1 MSTQIISYKEIFELT
16 IRRLNRL
23 KEISIKKNNIL
34 TKEDEF
40 LFLLMGNMNL
50 RLNTIFLLLEHNN
63 TDGVLPLQRTIF
75 ELNLAFQVYINSD
88 DKEKFLSL
96 YSAKRNFESAVKWD
110 KLMAS
115 DSNQLFSAR
124 EKEAINDFKN
134 NYMNEVKNY
143 TKMQPFKLWYELASN
158 QSLKQLSDEYFND
171 LDYFVNYDE
180 PSNWVHPQR
189 LEKNL
194 TTDLKAYLP
203 DEYKQL
209 LIGTLY
215 WNLRYLSKNIEYIA
229 KHLNICTSPP
239 LVAYGKKVEL
249 FSNSLIN
256 LFKTSSNNK

>member
-171 LDYFVNYDE
+171 LDYFVN
-180 PSNWVHPQR
+180 
-189 LEKNL
+189 
-194 TTDLKAYLP
+194 
-203 DEYKQL
+203 
-209 LIGTLY
+209 
-215 WNLRYLSKNIEYIA
+215 
-229 KHLNICTSPP
+229 
-239 LVAYGKKVEL
+239 
-249 FSNSLIN
+249 
-256 LFKTSSNNK
+256 